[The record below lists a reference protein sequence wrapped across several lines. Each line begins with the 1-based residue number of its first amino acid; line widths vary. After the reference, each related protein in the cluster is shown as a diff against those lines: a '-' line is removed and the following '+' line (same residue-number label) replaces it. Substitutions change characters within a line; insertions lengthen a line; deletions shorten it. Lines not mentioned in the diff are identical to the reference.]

1 MELIKEF
8 KRPVSK
14 IIKIHSIDYRHL
26 LPSSITIYT
35 KYIKYYKEGKSYD
48 LYGYQDDILV
58 DIYPTYN
65 SIINNNDLPC
75 SWQSYIKNIL
85 NITKMLK
92 FDLFIYNLKFK
103 KYTNVIHFRLN
114 ESIVNEDINQ
124 NIILDKNWV
133 TASSIKNYIMED
145 TILDI
150 INKKRKRSYENIN
163 IENLSE
169 ENINIKSQSEENIN
183 IKSQSEEL
191 IRMDMGNMFE
201 RDIIDILIRKYFNDF
216 IKIGESYDA
225 KRIDKYNLTI
235 NEMKKGT
242 PIIHQAVLHNP
253 EKQEYGCVDLL
264 VRSDW
269 IDKIFTTKYRHLSQ
283 QCNKTNQTNYV
294 IIDIKFNKLQLNVDG
309 LTIRNEGMVKVF
321 KSQLCIYNNAL
332 GYMQG
337 YLPPYAYILGSG
349 WSMTKMEK
357 GKTEIQKSNDPFDRV
372 GIINYL
378 DKDSDILSKTD
389 EAVKWIK
396 ELNNNEFDE
405 NKPKYNHNYPNM
417 SNMYDY
423 PHKKRKQSIAEDNNE
438 LTLISYLTPKNR
450 KIAIE
455 NGIDNFLHNDITV
468 EKLGLKGKMG
478 LIVDTLLKNQKNL
491 ENIIC
496 GNYKVPND
504 NKIELYLDYEFI
516 PIDNYYVHEMIP
528 YLCGI
533 GYIDSGTNDWNIN
546 QIVLESTKKESQ
558 KQMCQN
564 TIEVIKKISNNF
576 TKNIRIYTWTD
587 IDRRIFIEQCKKYNL
602 LDDIKNIE
610 NIIEWLDGHKF
621 CIENKINFKDA
632 KGFNLKEIGFILN
645 KHKLTDINWKNNLSK
660 SNGAKKYYIH
670 NEKWTERENVL
681 YYNEIDCQ
689 IIYEIFKNL
698 KKFQINI

>member
-14 IIKIHSIDYRHL
+14 LIKIHSIDYRHL
-26 LPSSITIYT
+26 LPSSINIYT
-35 KYIKYYKEGKSYD
+35 KYLKFFKDGKSYD
-48 LYGYQDDILV
+48 LYGYRDDILV
-58 DIYPTYN
+58 DIYPTHN
-65 SIINNNDLPC
+65 SIINENDLPC
-75 SWQSYIKNIL
+75 SWKTYVNDIL

-92 FDLFIYNLKFK
+92 FDLFIYNLKYK
-103 KYTNVIHFRLN
+103 KYTNVIHFRIN
-114 ESIVNEDINQ
+114 EPIVNETNM
-124 NIILDKNWV
+124 NIINDETNINIINDETNKNIVTDNNWV

-145 TILDI
+145 TILDVM
-150 INKKRKRSYENIN
+150 NKKRRR
-163 IENLSE
+163 SE
-169 ENINIKSQSEENIN
+169 ENIDIQSD
-183 IKSQSEEL
+183 EL

-201 RDIIDILIRKYFNDF
+201 RDIIDILIKKYFNYF
-216 IKIGESYDA
+216 VKIGESYDA
-225 KRIDKYNLTI
+225 KRIDKYNLTMS
-235 NEMKKGT
+235 EMKKGT
-242 PIIHQAVLHNP
+242 PIIHQAVLHNH

-264 VRSDW
+264 IRSDW
-269 IDKIFTTKYRHLSQ
+269 MDKIFTMKYRHLSQ

-294 IIDIKFNKLQLNVDG
+294 IVDIKFNKLQLNVDG
-309 LTIRNEGMVKVF
+309 LTIRNEGMIKVY

-337 YLPPYAYILGSG
+337 FLPPYAYILGSG
-349 WSMTKMEK
+349 WSMAKMEN
-357 GKTEIQKSNDPFDRV
+357 GKTEVQKSNDPFDRV
-372 GIINYL
+372 GVIDFL
-378 DKDSDILSKTD
+378 DKDIDILNKTD

-405 NKPKYNHNYPNM
+405 NKPKYYHNYPNM

-423 PHKKRKQSIAEDNNE
+423 PYKKRKQSIAENNNE
-438 LTLISYLTPKNR
+438 LTLISFLTPKNR

-455 NGIDNFLHNDITV
+455 NGIDNYLHDDISV
-468 EKLGLKGKMG
+468 EKLGLKGKTG
-478 LIVDTLLKNQKNL
+478 LIVDTLLKNQKDLVNV
-491 ENIIC
+491 IS
-496 GNYKVPND
+496 GKYKVPND
-504 NKIELYLDYEFI
+504 DKIELYLDYEFI

-533 GYIDSGTNDWNIN
+533 GYIDPITNNWTIN
-546 QIVLESTKKESQ
+546 QIVLESTKKEYL
-558 KQMCQN
+558 KQMCEK
-564 TIEVIKKISNNF
+564 TIEIIKKLSNNF
-576 TKNIRIYTWTD
+576 EKNVRIYTWTD

-602 LDDIKNIE
+602 LDDIKYKE
-610 NIIEWLDGHKF
+610 NSIEWLDGHKF
-621 CIENKINFKDA
+621 CIDHRINFKDA

-660 SNGAKKYYIH
+660 SNGAKKFYIH
-670 NEKWTERENVL
+670 NEKWTEKESVL